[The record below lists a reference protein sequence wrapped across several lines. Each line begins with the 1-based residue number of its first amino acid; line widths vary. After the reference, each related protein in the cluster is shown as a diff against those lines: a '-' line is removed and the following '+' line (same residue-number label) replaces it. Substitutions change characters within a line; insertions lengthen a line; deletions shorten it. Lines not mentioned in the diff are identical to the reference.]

1 MVGRP
6 DGRGQG
12 VVHAVGQGQGLV
24 VGGELLN
31 GQDRPEDLLL
41 HECVVLL
48 EPRDDSGRV
57 VVPALANAVTTGQQ
71 VGVCGPLLN
80 DLLHG
85 GEVTGVVQ
93 GAVERLLLRNRT
105 GPQGLDV
112 THQRIGELLGH
123 RGLDQHAGGGGAV
136 LPGVERPCGGDALGS
151 RLDVGIGEDDGG
163 GLASQLEVNT
173 SHVSGRLFSEIRAGA
188 H

>member
-1 MVGRP
+1 M
-6 DGRGQG
+6 
-12 VVHAVGQGQGLV
+12 
-24 VGGELLN
+24 
-31 GQDRPEDLLL
+31 
-41 HECVVLL
+41 
-48 EPRDDSGRV
+48 
-57 VVPALANAVTTGQQ
+57 
-71 VGVCGPLLN
+71 
-80 DLLHG
+80 
-85 GEVTGVVQ
+85 
-93 GAVERLLLRNRT
+93 
-105 GPQGLDV
+105 

-173 SHVSGRLFSEIRAGA
+173 SHVSGRLFSEIRACA